1 MRRTLPAFAPVSW
14 GLEQTVTQRHPVVG
28 GSVVTNQPTS
38 RKSAALGSWM
48 RDAGCVGGTFA
59 SRNPHPASR
68 YIRAM
73 LSVTFLGTSAA
84 RPTVERNVSAM
95 ALVREGETLLF
106 ECGEGT
112 QRQMMRYGVSFAL
125 SEIFFTHFHAD
136 HFLGVIGLIR
146 TLGLQVR
153 TEPMVLYGPKG
164 AKKVLGQA
172 IQLGVERVPFE
183 VEIEEVKPGMVLG
196 ERGKGKREG
205 YDICVFGTEHGGGSV
220 GYALREHERPGRFD
234 PDKARAAGV
243 PEGHL
248 WGKLQRGE
256 TVGLAD
262 GRTVSADGIV
272 GSKRPGRLVVFTGDT
287 RPCAAVVD
295 AAQGADLLIHE
306 ATFGEEE
313 KERAKE
319 TGHST
324 AREAAQIALAAKARR
339 LVLSHVSARYSIS
352 AEELVKEARE
362 VFKETAVAKDGMTIE
377 VPYQP

>member
-1 MRRTLPAFAPVSW
+1 
-14 GLEQTVTQRHPVVG
+14 
-28 GSVVTNQPTS
+28 
-38 RKSAALGSWM
+38 M
-48 RDAGCVGGTFA
+48 RDAGCGMRVCTDA
-59 SRNPHPASR
+59 SRISHPASR

-95 ALVREGETLLF
+95 ALMREGETLLF

-136 HFLGVIGLIR
+136 HFLGVIGLMR
-146 TLGLQVR
+146 TLGLQAR
-153 TEPMVLYGPKG
+153 AEPMRLYGPKG
-164 AKKVLGQA
+164 ANKLLTQA
-172 IQLGVERVPFE
+172 LQLGVERVPFE
-183 VEIEEVKPGMVLG
+183 VEIVEVKPGEVIRDAGSGMRDAY
-196 ERGKGKREG
+196 E
-205 YDICVFGTEHGGGSV
+205 IHVFGTEHGGGSI
-220 GYALREHERPGRFD
+220 GYALREHERRGRFD
-234 PDKARAAGV
+234 VDKARAAGI
-243 PEGHL
+243 PEGPL
-248 WGKLQRGE
+248 WGKLSKGE
-256 TVGLAD
+256 TVQLPD
-262 GRTVSADGIV
+262 GRTVGPEGIV
-272 GSKRPGRLVVFTGDT
+272 GANRPGRLVVFTGDT

-324 AREAAQIALAAKARR
+324 AREAAQVALAAKARR

-362 VFKETAVAKDGMTIE
+362 VFKETVVAKDGMTVEI
-377 VPYQP
+377 PFTD

>member
-1 MRRTLPAFAPVSW
+1 
-14 GLEQTVTQRHPVVG
+14 
-28 GSVVTNQPTS
+28 
-38 RKSAALGSWM
+38 
-48 RDAGCVGGTFA
+48 
-59 SRNPHPASR
+59 
-68 YIRAM
+68 M

-146 TLGLQVR
+146 TLGLQAR
-153 TEPMVLYGPKG
+153 AEPMRLYGPKG
-164 AKKVLGQA
+164 AKKLLTQA
-172 IQLGVERVPFE
+172 LQLGVERVPFE
-183 VEIEEVKPGMVLG
+183 VDIQEVKPGDVIRDAGSGMRDAY
-196 ERGKGKREG
+196 E
-205 YDICVFGTEHGGGSV
+205 ICVFATEHGGGSV
-220 GYALREHERPGRFD
+220 GYALKEHQRRGRFD
-234 PDKARAAGV
+234 VDKARAAGI
-243 PEGHL
+243 PEGPL
-248 WGKLQRGE
+248 WGKLTKGE
-256 TVGLAD
+256 TVQLPD
-262 GRTVSADGIV
+262 GRTVGPEGIV
-272 GSKRPGRLVVFTGDT
+272 GGNRPGRLVVFTGDT

-324 AREAAQIALAAKARR
+324 AREAAQVALAAKARR

-352 AEELVKEARE
+352 AEELVKEARD
-362 VFKETAVAKDGMTIE
+362 VFKETVVAKDGMTVE
-377 VPYQP
+377 VPFSD